1 MGYASAMGIVLY
13 LLIVVLTVFQWRVS
27 RQGGEGV

>member
-1 MGYASAMGIVLY
+1 MGIVLY
-13 LLIVVLTVFQWRVS
+13 LLIVILTVFQWRVS